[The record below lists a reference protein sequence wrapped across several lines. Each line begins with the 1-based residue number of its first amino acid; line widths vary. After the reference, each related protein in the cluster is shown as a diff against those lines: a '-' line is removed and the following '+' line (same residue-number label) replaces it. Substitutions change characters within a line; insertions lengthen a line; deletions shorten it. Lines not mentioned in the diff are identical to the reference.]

1 MTIFHFFLYRQ
12 VRTAAMRADYLKL
25 AIQKKGDHM
34 KDIFWLSR
42 PDFYFEVVQFVIMLI
57 ALYLALWLAIFSGA
71 EVVGYWKA
79 IAIIPGLLCVVNYLY
94 VVKTAALLKALY
106 SVDYEALDQV
116 FQQTDASRALEQSI
130 RQKLLAKM
138 QLSESAGKKH
148 SWEFLKKKVYDVF
161 CEIDYDNGGLVNR
174 SEFSLYLSRMGIS
187 LNRKQWKETFR
198 NIDLDGSEL
207 LSFAEFFAFIFPEH
221 HDSNQSPPS
230 LEAVQKKV
238 VDVELTVC
246 EAPNSISNDNLEVEE
261 ALDD

>member
-1 MTIFHFFLYRQ
+1 
-12 VRTAAMRADYLKL
+12 
-25 AIQKKGDHM
+25 M
-34 KDIFWLSR
+34 KDIFWLLN
-42 PDFYFEVVQFVIMLI
+42 PDLYFKVVQFVIMLI
-57 ALYLALWLAIFSGA
+57 ALYLAFWLVSFAGA
-71 EVVGYWKA
+71 DVGYWKA
-79 IAIIPGLLCVVNYLY
+79 IAIIPGLLSVLNYTY

-106 SVDYEALDQV
+106 SVDYDALDQV
-116 FQQTDASRALEQSI
+116 FQQTDQAHLLGQNI
-130 RQKLLAKM
+130 RRKLLEKIGFNNYNADDNNYTRDF
-138 QLSESAGKKH
+138 LRKKAH
-148 SWEFLKKKVYDVF
+148 EIFRD
-161 CEIDYDNGGLVNR
+161 IDYDNGGLVNR